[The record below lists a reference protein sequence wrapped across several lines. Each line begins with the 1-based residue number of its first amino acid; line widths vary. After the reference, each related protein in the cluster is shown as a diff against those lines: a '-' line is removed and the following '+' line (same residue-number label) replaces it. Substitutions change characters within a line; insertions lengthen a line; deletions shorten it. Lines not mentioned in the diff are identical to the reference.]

1 MTGNKK
7 IGEILIELGFIT
19 QEQLNAA
26 LSQQKEGDSKKKIG
40 EILVELG
47 FLNEIDLLKCL
58 AGLFKVRYIS
68 SDKLLKMTIP
78 QWVLELIPS
87 DFAVKNNVFP
97 FFCYDKS
104 KIVSVAIADPE
115 NKQLPKLIKNV
126 SGYNEVELYIALDS
140 TIKAGIEKFYRND
153 SSSLDNLKSVIKTES
168 PQSIASFLP
177 KDDSAALQFDSD
189 FTESDKPVLKPT
201 QVLKRKSKTVIIDD
215 QILTPTKKE
224 EESQKRLADQI
235 SPLSVTSEDTF
246 IEVLNIVI
254 NVLEMYKGE
263 SYRGHSASVA
273 KLVKEIS
280 QNLGLKAKE
289 TYYNVLAAYLHDCC
303 MVAPE
308 HLTLFNFNSE
318 HNRDLLKKYSRSS
331 ERLYDGARLP
341 PEVHKILLHTLERY
355 DGEGYPDGL
364 KGDDIPLGSRIIATI
379 DALLHLLN
387 FEGYENFKSS
397 FDIILSLKEKYFDPE
412 IVDIVEEIILDL
424 FIDELSPRAII
435 IDTNPE
441 ELEHLSVLLKKNG
454 IFPYPLK
461 DTEKVI
467 AILDSSPVCLI
478 VSEVNTKPLDGF
490 SICDLVKTNDKYR
503 NINFVF
509 LSEKNDSATV
519 SKGFDAG
526 ADDFITKPY
535 NPSILIAKIQNF
547 IKHSLRKTEEK
558 AKTASTKKGIT
569 GNLAEIHVTDLIQM
583 LFAGGKTGALKLF
596 KEDENGEVFFNQ
608 GQVINARYKH
618 VEGVEA
624 FNLLVRWGHG
634 LFILDPDA
642 QLLDQIIFYS
652 TEMLLIEACRVWDE
666 EKQGAL

>member
-1 MTGNKK
+1 
-7 IGEILIELGFIT
+7 
-19 QEQLNAA
+19 
-26 LSQQKEGDSKKKIG
+26 
-40 EILVELG
+40 
-47 FLNEIDLLKCL
+47 
-58 AGLFKVRYIS
+58 
-68 SDKLLKMTIP
+68 
-78 QWVLELIPS
+78 
-87 DFAVKNNVFP
+87 VFP

-177 KDDSAALQFDSD
+177 KDESAALQLDSD

-308 HLTLFNFNSE
+308 HLTLFNFNFE

-341 PEVHKILLHTLERY
+341 PEVHKVLLHTLERY

-558 AKTASTKKGIT
+558 ARTASTKKGIT

-583 LFAGGKTGALKLF
+583 LSVGGKTGALKLF
-596 KEDENGEVFFNQ
+596 KKDENGEVFFNQ

-666 EKQGAL
+666 EKQEAL

>member
-177 KDDSAALQFDSD
+177 KDESAALQLDSD

>member
-1 MTGNKK
+1 
-7 IGEILIELGFIT
+7 
-19 QEQLNAA
+19 
-26 LSQQKEGDSKKKIG
+26 
-40 EILVELG
+40 
-47 FLNEIDLLKCL
+47 
-58 AGLFKVRYIS
+58 
-68 SDKLLKMTIP
+68 
-78 QWVLELIPS
+78 
-87 DFAVKNNVFP
+87 
-97 FFCYDKS
+97 
-104 KIVSVAIADPE
+104 
-115 NKQLPKLIKNV
+115 
-126 SGYNEVELYIALDS
+126 
-140 TIKAGIEKFYRND
+140 
-153 SSSLDNLKSVIKTES
+153 
-168 PQSIASFLP
+168 
-177 KDDSAALQFDSD
+177 
-189 FTESDKPVLKPT
+189 
-201 QVLKRKSKTVIIDD
+201 
-215 QILTPTKKE
+215 
-224 EESQKRLADQI
+224 
-235 SPLSVTSEDTF
+235 
-246 IEVLNIVI
+246 
-254 NVLEMYKGE
+254 
-263 SYRGHSASVA
+263 
-273 KLVKEIS
+273 
-280 QNLGLKAKE
+280 
-289 TYYNVLAAYLHDCC
+289 

-618 VEGVEA
+618 VEGVAA

>member
-26 LSQQKEGDSKKKIG
+26 LSQQKNADAKKKIG

-47 FLNEIDLLKCL
+47 FLNEMDLLKCL

-78 QWVLELIPS
+78 QWVLELIPFS
-87 DFAVKNNVFP
+87 FAVKHNVFP

-126 SGYNEVELYIALDS
+126 SGYNEIERYIALDS
-140 TIKAGIEKFYRND
+140 TIKAGIEKFYGND
-153 SSSLDNLKSVIKTES
+153 SSSLENLKAVIKTES
-168 PQSIASFLP
+168 PQTIASFVP
-177 KDDSAALQFDSD
+177 KEDSAGLLDSD

-215 QILTPTKKE
+215 QILAPTKTE

-263 SYRGHSASVA
+263 NYRGHSASVA

-289 TYYNVLAAYLHDCC
+289 TYYNVLASYLHDCC

-318 HNRDLLKKYSRSS
+318 HNRDLLKKYSQSS

-355 DGEGYPDGL
+355 DGEGYPEGL
-364 KGDDIPLGSRIIATI
+364 KGDDIPLGSRIIATV
-379 DALLHLLN
+379 DALIHLLN

-412 IVDIVEEIILDL
+412 IVDLLEEIILDL
-424 FIDELSPRAII
+424 FIDESSPRAII

-478 VSEVNTKPLDGF
+478 ISEVNTKPLDGF
-490 SICDLVKTNDKYR
+490 SICDLVKINDKYR

-509 LSEKNDSATV
+509 LSEKHDSATV

-547 IKHSLRKTEEK
+547 IKHSLQKIEEK
-558 AKTASTKKGIT
+558 ARTASTKKGIT

-583 LFAGGKTGALKLF
+583 LSAGGKTGALKLF
-596 KEDENGEVFFNQ
+596 KEEESGEVFFNQ
-608 GQVINARYKH
+608 GQVINARYQQ

-624 FNLLVRWGHG
+624 FNILVRWEHG

-642 QLLDQIIFYS
+642 QLLDQKIFDS

>member
-1 MTGNKK
+1 MGNKK
-7 IGEILIELGFIT
+7 VGEILIELGFIT

-78 QWVLELIPS
+78 QWVLELIPA
-87 DFAVKNNVFP
+87 DFAVKHDVFP

-140 TIKAGIEKFYRND
+140 TIKAGIEKFYGND
-153 SSSLDNLKSVIKTES
+153 SSSLENLKAVIKTES

-177 KDDSAALQFDSD
+177 KDDSAALRLDSD

-412 IVDIVEEIILDL
+412 IVDLLEEIILDL
-424 FIDELSPRAII
+424 FIDESSPRAII

-454 IFPYPLK
+454 IFSYPLN

-467 AILDSSPVCLI
+467 AILDSGPVCLI
-478 VSEVNTKPLDGF
+478 ISEVNTKPLDGF

-509 LSEKNDSATV
+509 LSEKHDSATV
-519 SKGFDAG
+519 SKGLDAG

-558 AKTASTKKGIT
+558 ARTASTKKGIT

-666 EKQGAL
+666 EKQEAL

>member
-1 MTGNKK
+1 MADNRK

-26 LSQQKEGDSKKKIG
+26 LFQQKKVDSKKKIG
-40 EILVELG
+40 EILVELS

-78 QWVLELIPS
+78 QWVLELIPF
-87 DFAVKNNVFP
+87 DFAVKHNVFP

-104 KIVSVAIADPE
+104 KIISVAISDPE
-115 NKQLPKLIKNV
+115 DKQLSKLIKNV
-126 SGYNEVELYIALDS
+126 SGYNEIERYIALES
-140 TIKAGIEKFYRND
+140 TIKAGIEKFYQND
-153 SSSLDNLKSVIKTES
+153 SASLDNLNSVIKTES
-168 PQSIASFLP
+168 PQAIASFVP
-177 KDDSAALQFDSD
+177 KEDSAGLLTSD
-189 FTESDKPVLKPT
+189 FTESEKPVLKAAE
-201 QVLKRKSKTVIIDD
+201 VLKRKATTIIAD
-215 QILTPTKKE
+215 QILSPTKTE
-224 EESQKRLADQI
+224 GESQRRLTDQI

-263 SYRGHSASVA
+263 NYRGHSASVA

-280 QNLGLKAKE
+280 QSLGLKAKE

-318 HNRDLLKKYSRSS
+318 HNRDLLKKYSQSS
-331 ERLYDGARLP
+331 ERLYDDARLP
-341 PEVHKILLHTLERY
+341 PEVQKILLHTLERY
-355 DGEGYPDGL
+355 DGEGYPEGL
-364 KGDDIPLGSRIIATI
+364 KGDNIPLGSRIIATV
-379 DALLHLLN
+379 DALMHLLN

-412 IVDIVEEIILDL
+412 IVNLLEEIILDL
-424 FIDELSPRAII
+424 FIDESSPRAII
-435 IDTNPE
+435 IDNDPE
-441 ELEHLSVLLKKNG
+441 ELEHLSVLFKKNG

-478 VSEVNTKPLDGF
+478 ISEVTTKPLDGF
-490 SICDLVKTNDKYR
+490 SICDLVKANDKYR

-509 LSEKNDSATV
+509 LSEKHDSATV
-519 SKGFDAG
+519 SKGFDVG

-535 NPSILIAKIQNF
+535 NSSILIAKIQNF
-547 IKHSLRKTEEK
+547 IKHSLQKAQEK

-583 LFAGGKTGALKLF
+583 LSAGGKTGALTLF
-596 KEDENGEVFFNQ
+596 KEDENGEVFFDQ
-608 GQVINARYKH
+608 GRVINARYKD

-624 FNLLVRWGHG
+624 FNLLVRWEHG

-642 QLLDQIIFYS
+642 QLLDQKIFDS
-652 TEMLLIEACRVWDE
+652 TEMLLIEACRLWDE
-666 EKQGAL
+666 EKQEAF

>member
-1 MTGNKK
+1 MTSNKK
-7 IGEILIELGFIT
+7 ISEILIELGFIT
-19 QEQLNAA
+19 QEQLNAG
-26 LSQQKEGDSKKKIG
+26 LSQQKHGDSKKKIG

-78 QWVLELIPS
+78 QSVLELIPY
-87 DFAVKNNVFP
+87 DFAVKHNVFP

-104 KIVSVAIADPE
+104 KIVSIAIADPQD
-115 NKQLPKLIKNV
+115 KQLPKVIKNV
-126 SGYNEVELYIALDS
+126 SGYNEIERYLALES
-140 TIKAGIEKFYRND
+140 TIKAGIEKFYGND
-153 SSSLDNLKSVIKTES
+153 SSSLDNLKSVIKPES
-168 PQSIASFLP
+168 PQTLASFAS
-177 KDDSAALQFDSD
+177 KEDSAVLITD
-189 FTESDKPVLKPT
+189 FTESDKPALKPT

-215 QILTPTKKE
+215 QILSPTKAE
-224 EESQKRLADQI
+224 EESQRRLADQI

-263 SYRGHSASVA
+263 NYRGHSASVA

-303 MVAPE
+303 MVSPE
-308 HLTLFNFNSE
+308 HLTLFHFNSE
-318 HNRDLLKKYSRSS
+318 HNRDLLKKYSQSS
-331 ERLYDGARLP
+331 ERLFDGARLP
-341 PEVHKILLHTLERY
+341 PEVHKVLFHTFERY
-355 DGEGYPDGL
+355 DGEGYPEAL
-364 KGDDIPLGSRIIATI
+364 KKDDIPLGSRIIATV
-379 DALLHLLN
+379 DALIHLLN

-397 FDIILSLKEKYFDPE
+397 FDIILSLKEQYFDPE
-412 IVDIVEEIILDL
+412 IVDILEKIILDL
-424 FIDELSPRAII
+424 FIDESSPRAII

-441 ELEHLSVLLKKNG
+441 ELEHLSILLKKNG

-467 AILDSSPVCLI
+467 AILDSSPMCLI
-478 VSEVNTKPLDGF
+478 ISEVDTKPLDGF

-509 LSEKNDSATV
+509 LSEKHDSATV
-519 SKGFDAG
+519 SKGFEAG

-535 NPSILIAKIQNF
+535 NPSILVAKIQNF
-547 IKHSLRKTEEK
+547 IKHSLQKTEEK
-558 AKTASTKKGIT
+558 AKTASTKKSIT

-583 LFAGGKTGALKLF
+583 LSAGGKTGALKLF

-608 GQVINARYKH
+608 GQVINAQYKQ

-624 FNLLVRWGHG
+624 FNFLVRWEHG

-642 QLLDQIIFYS
+642 QLLDQKIFDS
-652 TEMLLIEACRVWDE
+652 TAMLLIEACRVWDE

>member
-1 MTGNKK
+1 MMGNKK
-7 IGEILIELGFIT
+7 VGEILIELGFIT

>member
-177 KDDSAALQFDSD
+177 KDDSAALQLDSD

-308 HLTLFNFNSE
+308 HLTLFNFNFE

-341 PEVHKILLHTLERY
+341 PEVHKVLLHTLERY

-454 IFPYPLK
+454 IFSYPLN

-467 AILDSSPVCLI
+467 AILDSGPVCLI
-478 VSEVNTKPLDGF
+478 ISEVNTKPLDGF

-509 LSEKNDSATV
+509 LSEKHDSATV